1 MSQNLREILFSQFL
15 MEQTILVLSLY
26 IEIIL
31 DVKTKFISKLNT
43 QLQKIDHI
51 SWYIGMIYRSY
62 VSGDIIN
69 IGLSVHKTTWPFLM
83 YCFVHYSP
91 IANPEKRYCHIN
103 SRGGILPVVPR
114 IFRSMQHTHKIKDI
128 ITLSNKYYSPSQ
140 CWGFQF
146 WLR

>member
-51 SWYIGMIYRSY
+51 S
-62 VSGDIIN
+62 
-69 IGLSVHKTTWPFLM
+69 
-83 YCFVHYSP
+83 
-91 IANPEKRYCHIN
+91 
-103 SRGGILPVVPR
+103 
-114 IFRSMQHTHKIKDI
+114 
-128 ITLSNKYYSPSQ
+128 
-140 CWGFQF
+140 
-146 WLR
+146 